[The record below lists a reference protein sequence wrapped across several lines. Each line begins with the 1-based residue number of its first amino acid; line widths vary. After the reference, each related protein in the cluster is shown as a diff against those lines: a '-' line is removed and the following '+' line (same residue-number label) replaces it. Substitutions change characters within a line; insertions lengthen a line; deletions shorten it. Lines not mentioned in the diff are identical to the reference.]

1 MVATRRS
8 KSKPELPARVDEV
21 DLGPRRT
28 LRSGMEAWV
37 LFPPRRTQRL
47 ATFLY
52 ADERGQLTF
61 TDPKNGGR
69 RTVTADAVGSIPRKQ
84 TPNRKEAS

>member
-1 MVATRRS
+1 MVAQRRS
-8 KSKPELPARVDEV
+8 KSAPDIAPRVEEIN
-21 DLGPRRT
+21 LGPRRT
-28 LRSGMEAWV
+28 LRSGMQAWV

-52 ADERGQLTF
+52 ADDRGQLTF

-69 RTVTADAVGSIPRKQ
+69 RTVTPDAVGSIPRTQ
-84 TPNRKEAS
+84 APAR

>member
-8 KSKPELPARVDEV
+8 KTAPDLPDRVEEIS
-21 DLGPRRT
+21 LGPRRT
-28 LRSGMEAWV
+28 LRAGMQAWV

-52 ADERGQLTF
+52 ADDRGQLTF

-69 RTVTADAVGSIPRKQ
+69 RTVTADAVGSIPRTQ
-84 TPNRKEAS
+84 APPR

>member
-1 MVATRRS
+1 MVAQRRS
-8 KSKPELPARVDEV
+8 KTPPDIGPRHEEV
-21 DLGPRRT
+21 NLGPRRT
-28 LRSGMEAWV
+28 LRAGMQAWV

-52 ADERGQLTF
+52 ADERGHLTF

-69 RTVTADAVGSIPRKQ
+69 RTVTADAVGKIPRTQ
-84 TPNRKEAS
+84 APPR

>member
-1 MVATRRS
+1 MVAQRHS
-8 KSKPELPARVDEV
+8 KNAPVLAERVGEIN
-21 DLGPRRT
+21 LGPRRT
-28 LRSGMEAWV
+28 LRSGMQAWV

-52 ADERGQLTF
+52 ADDRGQLTF

-69 RTVTADAVGSIPRKQ
+69 RTVTADAVGSIPRTQ
-84 TPNRKEAS
+84 APAR

>member
-1 MVATRRS
+1 MVAQRRS
-8 KSKPELPARVDEV
+8 KSAPVLAERVGEIN
-21 DLGPRRT
+21 LGPRRT
-28 LRSGMEAWV
+28 LRSGMQAWV

-52 ADERGQLTF
+52 ADDRGQLTF

-69 RTVTADAVGSIPRKQ
+69 RTVTADAVGSIPRTQ
-84 TPNRKEAS
+84 APAR